1 MHWGLVA
8 FYPRSVRDLFL
19 RGLGAGVVVGSLS
32 VEFVDGG
39 GSFTVRVGLGELV
52 STDFKGLRDLVSS
65 EPNLHLFTAVP
76 ARLAGPLF
84 FMLERFG
91 FVRFRVHMV
100 NADPTVVPIE
110 AGGDADVLR
119 NIAYIHAVHRFITVQ
134 MLKRRL
140 RLHGSKVAATTHAIL
155 ARSNYNADKNLIQR
169 HIKPETMR
177 MLPRVTLA

>member
-19 RGLGAGVVVGSLS
+19 RGLSAGVVVGSLS
-32 VEFVDGG
+32 VEFVGGG
-39 GSFTVRVGLGELV
+39 GSFTVRVGLGEIV
-52 STDFKGLRDLVSS
+52 STDFKGLRNLVSS

-76 ARLAGPLF
+76 AKLAGPLF

-91 FVRFRVHMV
+91 FVRFRMHMV
-100 NADPTVVPIE
+100 NADPTIVPFE

-119 NIAYIHAVHRFITVQ
+119 NIAYIHAVHRLITVQ
-134 MLKRRL
+134 MLKRGL

-155 ARSNYNADKNLIQR
+155 AKSGYNADKKLIQR
-169 HIKPETMR
+169 HIKPEIIEK
-177 MLPRVTLA
+177 LPKVILT